1 MKKLIILSI
10 AFVLF
15 EIAIFIVIGNWIGVL
30 STLLLILLASFIGV
44 FITKKQGLKSVQNIQ
59 ESMQRGEPPGH
70 AMIDTFLVFLGGILF
85 LLPGFITD
93 IIAFTMVLPW
103 TRKLYKPFIFQWIRR
118 KMKNS
123 QMIIIQR

>member
-1 MKKLIILSI
+1 MKKLFIFSI
-10 AFVLF
+10 AFVLL
-15 EIAIFIVIGNWIGVL
+15 EIAIFIIIGNWAGVL
-30 STLLLILLASFIGV
+30 NTLLLILLASILGV
-44 FITKKQGLKSVQNIQ
+44 AIAKKQGLKSVQNIQ
-59 ESMQRGEPPGH
+59 ESIHRGEPPGH
-70 AMIDTFLVFLGGILF
+70 AMIDAFLVFLGGILF

-103 TRKLYKPFIFQWIRR
+103 TRNFYKPIILEWIRR